1 MEEDT
6 SNIFM
11 LRDMI
16 HDIKLKDAITR
27 QDIMRAERESQILR
41 ESILKAQK
49 QIEKLEKDLKKDER
63 LLVTQEEN
71 IVTATITINS
81 RKKSRRN
88 DKGLI
93 QESID
98 RQEMLHK
105 HLKQKKEDFL
115 KFLTTLRIKTSQLE
129 SLLKGSNPNE
139 TMSKMRELI
148 NYFEDYLLTCD
159 SSVKTEENLYE
170 EELQFYEKQFE
181 LYEKQMNEL
190 DSERMAEMKKLYDL
204 ETRGSLSESDKVIYS
219 KNVDIKTE
227 QIAISAAES
236 ILAKLRAKLSDSS
249 ALDNVISKID
259 KQIAKHKKRVIQVD
273 LTN

>member
-1 MEEDT
+1 MEED
-6 SNIFM
+6 SCNIYT
-11 LRDMI
+11 LREMI

-27 QDIMRAERESQILR
+27 QDIMKAEREGQILR

-63 LLVTQEEN
+63 LLISQEEN
-71 IVTATITINS
+71 IVNATITINS
-81 RKKSRRN
+81 RKKFRKN
-88 DKGLI
+88 DKALI
-93 QESID
+93 QQSID
-98 RQEMLHK
+98 RQELLHK
-105 HLKQKKEDFL
+105 HLKQRKEDFL
-115 KFLTTLRIKTSQLE
+115 KFLSELRRRVHQLD
-129 SLLKGSNPNE
+129 SLLKENNTNE
-139 TMSKMRELI
+139 TMAKMRELI
-148 NYFEDYLLTCD
+148 NFYENFLLSCD
-159 SSVKTEENLYE
+159 NLVKTEENIYE
-170 EELQFYEKQFE
+170 DELRFYEKQFN

-204 ETRGSLSESDKVIYS
+204 ETRGSLSECDKVIYS

-236 ILAKLRAKLSDSS
+236 ILAKLKMKLSDSS

-259 KQIAKHKKRVIQVD
+259 KQISKHKKRVIQVD